1 MEKQGKTLIK
11 RLGRE
16 LEIKGIVTLFHGRIH
31 SLPLTKGLAGVCIR
45 GTAWY

>member
-1 MEKQGKTLIK
+1 MEKLGKTPIK

-16 LEIKGIVTLFHGRIH
+16 LKIKGIVTFFHGRIH